1 MATYYVDFKNG
12 SDGAAGSSGAP
23 FKTPAKA
30 HTVASAG
37 DTIKL
42 RGNKNDAATYYPDSL
57 RIEKAN
63 TTWEADAGHTPTFD
77 GGYHPVYGNW
87 ATYAPP
93 NATLTGGRIS
103 VRAAGITLR
112 NIRLQYLPSAGIG
125 IQETASN
132 LHITG
137 CVVDTT
143 YGLSLNCNSM
153 SKNNPPSNI
162 EIDNCQFLTSSL
174 AMHAPGM
181 GQAAG
186 NAVMLKYLRNVHFH
200 HNVVAYSMKEGINI
214 DKMCEPV
221 IFEYNIVHTINHSCV
236 YLNRARDVD
245 IRYNIFYHT
254 RREEFL
260 NETSDDTPEP
270 VCIKIGD
277 ESKNHTDDNV
287 WGHSNRQR
295 IYGNLVIGG
304 SSGLTI
310 ANNDSNYDTQLD
322 RAYIGYN
329 TFVGVSYQR
338 PNGQPARTGKI
349 IELFGNQNSPHGNR
363 AHKNSIFENNI
374 IYAPPGVELGT
385 FTPQG
390 GILFRNNLW
399 YSADGQGVS
408 SAAQGSGD
416 IVANPQ
422 MANPLAAFHDVWPN
436 PNGGLVINNYQLGA
450 ASPAIGRASDRSAA
464 NGITPPPVAVDLTGT
479 ARTDLDRPNM
489 RYYDIGALERGD
501 GGGTPT
507 GTVTANFTQSGTG
520 GVKPYTVTFTNTS
533 SDTGSANINS
543 YLWEWGDGTTSDSA
557 AGSVQKT
564 YSAAGSYQPR
574 LTVRDTNL
582 GLAHTKIGTM
592 IVVTAPP
599 VADGVT
605 ANFTQSGTGG
615 QAPYTVTFT
624 DTSTAQGA
632 AVIHT
637 RNWNFGDGESAA
649 ATGVTIQH
657 TYSAAGSYTPTLTVR
672 DAALDLIDTKIGSI
686 ITVTAPPV
694 TDGVVANFTQSG
706 TAGQAPYIV
715 TFTNTST
722 TQGAAVINE
731 WEMRFGD
738 GNVGY
743 NTPFPITYIYSQA
756 GTFTPRLIVR
766 DTARGLSD
774 ARNGAAVTVTAP
786 PTGEEPGVMDVARLQ
801 LPTVTGDK
809 TIQLNL
815 GGVAPALA
823 LFILNK
829 ATAMGVAA
837 DGAMLS
843 LGATDGVRQWCSA
856 FNANDNLATSKTE
869 KLYSQAACIVSLHDG
884 AVTGRAVLKSV
895 AENQVTLTISDAFP
909 ANYYLTVIAFG
920 GPNFRGA
927 VNTFALGVQTST
939 TTLNPGWRPELWLFG
954 GNAATAF
961 DAVETQGDFAIGLA
975 TETEGGAFTWRDV
988 HNLASPQ
995 PKAIIM
1001 NHPTVL
1007 RNTVNN
1013 GRVIFSDYNTNTMQ
1027 VVDAGID
1034 RSFGYAALDITGTT
1048 ETTVKHY
1055 QSPAGTGYVLYELG
1069 FRPSG
1074 LLIVATA
1081 QPVAEGMTLGTLGGF
1096 SLVAVDAYATY
1107 TTAITSQ
1114 TAATSNTK
1122 SLIADNLIVLKPDGT
1137 TGLAGTVTLTETG
1150 FGVDWTTVALDP
1162 SFFMVTAISG
1172 AAAVTGPIPDFTADD
1187 LTPEN
1192 GRVQFTDLSNPNGAD
1207 IFGWVWDFGDGAT
1220 SNEQH
1225 PVHTYDVPGVY
1236 DVSLSVTNVN
1246 ATEGRVKRAF
1256 INYQLGA
1263 TWLYGNYEPLPV
1275 TNATTT
1281 RLHGGD
1287 EGDPLY
1293 GFIEMELNMD
1303 GLEID
1308 AYPEDTTSRSGKP
1321 GKLRI
1326 VADLANNRLKVIM
1339 PDGTVKYIG
1348 MTS

>member
-12 SDGAAGSSGAP
+12 QDNAAGTSGAP
-23 FKTPAKA
+23 FKTPDKA
-30 HTVASAG
+30 HAVCASG
-37 DTIKL
+37 DTIKI
-42 RGNKNDAATYYPDSL
+42 RGSKTDKTTHYPDKFTVTKS
-57 RIEKAN
+57 N
-63 TTWEADAGHTPTFD
+63 TTWEADAGHKPTWD
-77 GGYHPVYGNW
+77 GGYTYTFGVPSSYGLGNSRPGSL
-87 ATYAPP
+87 Y
-93 NATLTGGRIS
+93 NKMLTVSANG
-103 VRAAGITLR
+103 VTLR
-112 NIRLQYLPSAGIG
+112 GLRVQNIGGGGFGVGDTS
-125 IQETASN
+125 SN
-132 LHITG
+132 VVLDG
-137 CVVDTT
+137 CESDTT
-143 YGLSLNCNSM
+143 YGASLDVGGVSPNSSTNGLEVKNCTLINS
-153 SKNNPPSNI
+153 SFGFNDPVLQAQNPN
-162 EIDNCQFLTSSL
+162 
-174 AMHAPGM
+174 
-181 GQAAG
+181 GQKAA
-186 NAVMLKYLRNVHFH
+186 NAVMLKFANNVHIH
-200 HNVVAYSMKEGINI
+200 HTTVAYTFKEGINI
-214 DKMCEPV
+214 DKTSKGTIV
-221 IFEYNIVHTINHSCV
+221 EYCTIHSINHSAI
-236 YLNRARDVD
+236 YINRATDCHV
-245 IRYNIFYHT
+245 RYNVIYHIK
-254 RREEFL
+254 RKEFL
-260 NETSDDTPEP
+260 GSSWDKQTSPSS
-270 VCIKIGD
+270 IKIGD
-277 ESKNHTDDNV
+277 EGNPDNPNCKPCTYPN
-287 WGHSNRQR
+287 SSQQR

-304 SSGLTI
+304 SSCITV
-310 ANNDSNYDTQLD
+310 ANNATNYDTILD

-329 TFVGVSYQR
+329 TLIGEVWNDGR
-338 PNGQPARTGKI
+338 AQPSRTKRVIEILQNEHGK
-349 IELFGNQNSPHGNR
+349 H
-363 AHKNSIFENNI
+363 HKNTIFENNL
-374 IYAPPGVELGT
+374 IYAPPGVPLGT
-385 FTPQG
+385 FNDVG
-390 GILFRNNLW
+390 GITFRNNLW
-399 YSADGQGVS
+399 YSADGDTVP
-408 SAAQGSGD
+408 AAVRSSGD
-416 IVANPQ
+416 ITGNPLLANPD
-422 MANPLAAFHDVWPN
+422 FDFTDVWPAA
-436 PNGGLVINNYQLGA
+436 NGGVNINYYQLGA

-869 KLYSQAACIVSLHDG
+869 KLYSQAACIVTLHDG

-975 TETEGGAFTWRDV
+975 TETEGGA
-988 HNLASPQ
+988 
-995 PKAIIM
+995 
-1001 NHPTVL
+1001 L
-1007 RNTVNN
+1007 RGATCTIWPRRN
-1013 GRVIFSDYNTNTMQ
+1013 R
-1027 VVDAGID
+1027 
-1034 RSFGYAALDITGTT
+1034 
-1048 ETTVKHY
+1048 
-1055 QSPAGTGYVLYELG
+1055 
-1069 FRPSG
+1069 RPS
-1074 LLIVATA
+1074 L
-1081 QPVAEGMTLGTLGGF
+1081 
-1096 SLVAVDAYATY
+1096 
-1107 TTAITSQ
+1107 
-1114 TAATSNTK
+1114 
-1122 SLIADNLIVLKPDGT
+1122 
-1137 TGLAGTVTLTETG
+1137 
-1150 FGVDWTTVALDP
+1150 
-1162 SFFMVTAISG
+1162 
-1172 AAAVTGPIPDFTADD
+1172 
-1187 LTPEN
+1187 
-1192 GRVQFTDLSNPNGAD
+1192 
-1207 IFGWVWDFGDGAT
+1207 
-1220 SNEQH
+1220 
-1225 PVHTYDVPGVY
+1225 
-1236 DVSLSVTNVN
+1236 
-1246 ATEGRVKRAF
+1246 
-1256 INYQLGA
+1256 
-1263 TWLYGNYEPLPV
+1263 
-1275 TNATTT
+1275 
-1281 RLHGGD
+1281 
-1287 EGDPLY
+1287 
-1293 GFIEMELNMD
+1293 
-1303 GLEID
+1303 
-1308 AYPEDTTSRSGKP
+1308 
-1321 GKLRI
+1321 
-1326 VADLANNRLKVIM
+1326 
-1339 PDGTVKYIG
+1339 
-1348 MTS
+1348 